1 MSAVSPMT
9 TVIRELSG
17 LDEFRQA
24 ERLQYDVWGADEA
37 ADPADLMFVVQVE
50 GGFVAGAFA
59 GSRLLGYGFGLPT
72 ADPAIQ
78 HSHRLAVHPD
88 ARGQGLAARLKWFQY
103 DWCADRGIELM
114 RWTYDP
120 ARLPNASLNIATL
133 GATASTYLPD
143 YYGELA
149 GIDAGAA
156 ADRLLAEWR
165 VGSPYAEAARARRPG
180 LSAGQLAEARRVEI
194 PRDFAGLLRDDPS
207 AAGAARMAVREA
219 LTAAFADGLAVV
231 GFDRDS
237 ASYLLLPAAELG

>member
-1 MSAVSPMT
+1 MSVE
-9 TVIRELSG
+9 IRELAG
-17 LDEFRQA
+17 LEEFRQA
-24 ERLQYDVWGADEA
+24 EQLQYDVWGADEA

-88 ARGQGLAARLKWFQY
+88 ARGLGLGARLKWFQY
-103 DWCADRGIELM
+103 DWCAARGIELM

-149 GIDAGAA
+149 GINAGTAS
-156 ADRLLAEWR
+156 DRLLAEWR
-165 VGSPYAEAARARRPG
+165 VGSSYAESARARRPR
-180 LSAGQLAEARRVEI
+180 LSAGELASARRVAI
-194 PRDFAGLLRDDPS
+194 PRDFAGLLRDDPL
-207 AAGAARMAVREA
+207 AATAARMELREA
-219 LTAAFADGLAVV
+219 LTAGFAEGLMVA
-231 GFDRDS
+231 GFDRDA
-237 ASYLLLPAAELG
+237 ASYLLLPTPPER